1 MTQNANANSSDN
13 HRVLVYERMDPTDES
28 LNWLA
33 SHGIEVTR
41 GRAMWEAPF
50 ARYLDDE
57 FIAAAR
63 GFRSVM
69 GASGVQFSRTVLE
82 ALPELRFISKLG
94 VGVDN
99 IDLETATSRGVL
111 VSNTPEDSEVADVA
125 EHTIALILGLRKKL
139 TTWTPD
145 YMQRGGWR
153 PGFFADT
160 LAGNTIGLVGLG
172 KIARAVVQRLTH
184 WEVKILAFD
193 PGPAPAPGEVEQTS
207 LSDLLRRSDI
217 VSLHA
222 TPTSQNRHLINQAA
236 FELMKPGALLINT
249 ARAWLVDTNALLQ
262 VLKSGRLGGAA
273 LDVYDLEPP
282 DPNDPLFRQDHVI
295 VTPHTAAWTRKGL
308 EALGWHGARN
318 LCAMLC
324 GEGHADIVNPAAAH
338 VTPPQG
344 RRLQAQR

>member
-172 KIARAVVQRLTH
+172 KIAGAVVQT
-184 WEVKILAFD
+184 
-193 PGPAPAPGEVEQTS
+193 
-207 LSDLLRRSDI
+207 
-217 VSLHA
+217 
-222 TPTSQNRHLINQAA
+222 
-236 FELMKPGALLINT
+236 M
-249 ARAWLVDTNALLQ
+249 
-262 VLKSGRLGGAA
+262 
-273 LDVYDLEPP
+273 
-282 DPNDPLFRQDHVI
+282 
-295 VTPHTAAWTRKGL
+295 
-308 EALGWHGARN
+308 
-318 LCAMLC
+318 
-324 GEGHADIVNPAAAH
+324 
-338 VTPPQG
+338 PQW
-344 RRLQAQR
+344 